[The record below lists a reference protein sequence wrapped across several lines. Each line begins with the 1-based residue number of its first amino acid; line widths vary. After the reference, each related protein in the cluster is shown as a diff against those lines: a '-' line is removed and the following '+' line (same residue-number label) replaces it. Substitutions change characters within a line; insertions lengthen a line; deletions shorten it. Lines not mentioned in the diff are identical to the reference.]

1 MAASWHIP
9 LPSII
14 FDLLCRY
21 SADVRMTLP
30 FLLLNLCVEASQQ
43 LLHSTPQKSWSVVQL
58 PQRLGAALRPVR
70 KRFLIFGCSVGSPKS
85 TKFSKSNTI
94 QDISCYI
101 AHVDMLMM

>member
-1 MAASWHIP
+1 MG
-9 LPSII
+9 
-14 FDLLCRY
+14 FRY

-30 FLLLNLCVEASQQ
+30 FLLLNLCVGASQQ

-85 TKFSKSNTI
+85 TKLSKSNTI